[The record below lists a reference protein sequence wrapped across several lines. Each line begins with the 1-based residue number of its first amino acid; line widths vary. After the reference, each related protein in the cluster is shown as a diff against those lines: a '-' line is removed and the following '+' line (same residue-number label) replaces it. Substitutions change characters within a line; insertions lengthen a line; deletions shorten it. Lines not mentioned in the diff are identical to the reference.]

1 MFSQQKYNKKY
12 KDITKT
18 TIPKE
23 CRLEYCEFTLG
34 EKEPSETGHW
44 PLAQCVKKTKSVF
57 LVIPSFST
65 LHNSPVFCSF
75 PGLTPCE
82 DKASNPP
89 LNTTSTSTQTSP
101 SCSWSTDQ
109 SLRHS
114 PIVPLWSSDH
124 PIPTHFTFW
133 ISTLSTTGGVEN
145 LPTFASCE
153 WPEKPRQWRHTKG
166 RKKRNRVA
174 QQLILIT
181 CRRKIKVDNNIEDSW
196 WMFSTPQ
203 EKVSEHF
210 SYRQRFNSVPN
221 WNLACLYRKSL
232 KQSGQLEKPHQKPQ
246 SLLVRISGILKI
258 RPTTP
263 S

>member
-65 LHNSPVFCSF
+65 LHTSPVFCSF

-133 ISTLSTTGGVEN
+133 ISTLSTTGGKSSNFCQLRMAREAAAVTAHKGAKKTKPRCTTTHFDN
-145 LPTFASCE
+145 LP
-153 WPEKPRQWRHTKG
+153 EK
-166 RKKRNRVA
+166 
-174 QQLILIT
+174 
-181 CRRKIKVDNNIEDSW
+181 D
-196 WMFSTPQ
+196 
-203 EKVSEHF
+203 
-210 SYRQRFNSVPN
+210 
-221 WNLACLYRKSL
+221 
-232 KQSGQLEKPHQKPQ
+232 
-246 SLLVRISGILKI
+246 
-258 RPTTP
+258 
-263 S
+263 